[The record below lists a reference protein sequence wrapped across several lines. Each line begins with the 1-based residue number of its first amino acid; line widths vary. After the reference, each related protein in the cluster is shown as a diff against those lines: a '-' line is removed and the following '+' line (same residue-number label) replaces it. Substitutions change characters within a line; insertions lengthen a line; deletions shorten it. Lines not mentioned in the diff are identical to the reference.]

1 MGMIKLASFKSKE
14 LLWIIKSIS
23 SKPTQ
28 TIINMDGLIGVLLI
42 TIKLKANLLPQW
54 PSAKVCIPIPRWP
67 EAKIALATS
76 GHDSIHPRHGIVPT
90 DTWPGANL

>member
-1 MGMIKLASFKSKE
+1 MIKLASFKSKE

-42 TIKLKANLLPQW
+42 TIKLKANGENQKLQLKENSSSSSLSNDVKYQT
-54 PSAKVCIPIPRWP
+54 IFYIN
-67 EAKIALATS
+67 E
-76 GHDSIHPRHGIVPT
+76 
-90 DTWPGANL
+90 